1 MTERDIYKK
10 VTDDMIIGLDDIKK
24 NTMSDTVAYNSRKK
38 AGRRSVAACI
48 LVSTGILGVT
58 SVGAAYAIHNWSEG
72 LKKTMQVND
81 TMAEKLEKEGYADFP
96 DDLGKVES
104 VTVGGV
110 TLEVKQSI
118 VDNYFGHIVL
128 SVKGLN
134 IPENEIPSF
143 DNISVTVDGIKHSYD
158 SAFTALNEYG
168 EEPCYRLK
176 DGSLEYH
183 IVMKADWNKGVFFGK
198 PVHVELENM
207 RFPDG
212 NTEDIEGKWAFE
224 WILNGSNISVTKS
237 VNIPLDTGLIIKEI
251 EYSPISTRTV
261 YYSENGIFEDEET
274 DYIQYFH
281 GVKLKDGRYIMT
293 GHGGGQGGLKDEEGK
308 YSEQFLANEVIVDMD
323 EIDSLLYLRDHSS
336 ENEDEWTYY
345 EVKVND

>member
-10 VTDDMIIGLDDIKK
+10 VTDDMIIDLDDI
-24 NTMSDTVAYNSRKK
+24 NNNIMSDKTVNISKK
-38 AGRRSVAACI
+38 RAGRRIAACI
-48 LVSTGILGVT
+48 LVCVGILGVT
-58 SVGAAYAIHNWSEG
+58 SVGAAYAIHAWSEG
-72 LKKTMQVND
+72 LKQNMKVDYT
-81 TMAEKLEKEGYADFP
+81 TAAKLEKEGYADFP

-110 TLEVKQSI
+110 TIEAKQSI

-134 IPENEIPSF
+134 IPENETPVF
-143 DNISVTVDGIKHSYD
+143 DNVGVTVDGIKHSNN
-158 SAFTALNEYG
+158 SAFTAINEYG

-183 IVMKADWNKGVFFGK
+183 IVMYADWNKGVFFGK

-212 NTEDIEGKWAFE
+212 NTEDIEGKWTFE
-224 WILNGSNISVTKS
+224 WMLNGSNISVTKS

-281 GVKLKDGRYIMT
+281 GVKLKDGTYVMT

-308 YSEQFLANEVIVDMD
+308 YNEQFLANEVIVDMD
-323 EIDSLLYLRDHSS
+323 EIDSLLYLRDYSS

-345 EVKVND
+345 EVKVSD